1 MQALRALLTPAVLA
15 GVLAATATASAPPVG
30 PLPAGPVTQ
39 ITVQHGELFAI
50 ALAKPK
56 GAGRVW
62 RVARAYNGKVVN
74 EVSEGVQ
81 QGNVVVVYRALR
93 AGKASIVYAVTV
105 GETTK
110 ALQARTFR
118 VTVR

>member
-1 MQALRALLTPAVLA
+1 MQALKPLLVLILA
-15 GVLAATATASAPPVG
+15 GVLATAATSSAPPVG
-30 PLPAGPVTQ
+30 PLPAGPVAQ
-39 ITVQHGELFAI
+39 ITVRHGELFAV
-50 ALAKPK
+50 ALAKPR
-56 GAGRVW
+56 GAGQVW
-62 RVARAYNGKVVN
+62 RVARAYNSKVVA

-81 QGNVVVVYRALR
+81 RGNVVVVYRALR
-93 AGKASIVYAVTV
+93 AGKTSIVYAVTF

>member
-1 MQALRALLTPAVLA
+1 MQALKALLTLVVLVGA
-15 GVLAATATASAPPVG
+15 LTASATASAPPVG
-30 PLPAGPVTQ
+30 PLPPGPVTQ
-39 ITVQHGELFAI
+39 ITVHYGELFAI

-81 QGNVVVVYRALR
+81 RGNVVVVYRALR
-93 AGKASIVYAVTV
+93 AGKAAIVYAVTI
-105 GETTK
+105 GERTK

>member
-1 MQALRALLTPAVLA
+1 MQALKPLLVLVVT
-15 GVLAATATASAPPVG
+15 GVVAAAATASAPPVG

-39 ITVQHGELFAI
+39 ITVRHGELFAV
-50 ALAKPK
+50 ALARPRR
-56 GAGRVW
+56 AGQVW
-62 RVARAYNGKVVN
+62 RVARAYNSKVVT

-81 QGNVVVVYRALR
+81 RGNVVVVYRAQR
-93 AGKASIVYAVTV
+93 AGKTSIVYAVTV